1 MLQTELYIVIREM
14 DSKFNLRINSKLCQ
28 LFAKGRRIKF
38 KSRKMKR
45 DRSRFLQLIS
55 QLYRGIIY
63 IVPFNL
69 CRTKD
74 DKVIFHPPKSF

>member
-28 LFAKGRRIKF
+28 LFAKGRR
-38 KSRKMKR
+38 KMKR

-69 CRTKD
+69 CQTKD
-74 DKVIFHPPKSF
+74 DKVIFHPQKSF